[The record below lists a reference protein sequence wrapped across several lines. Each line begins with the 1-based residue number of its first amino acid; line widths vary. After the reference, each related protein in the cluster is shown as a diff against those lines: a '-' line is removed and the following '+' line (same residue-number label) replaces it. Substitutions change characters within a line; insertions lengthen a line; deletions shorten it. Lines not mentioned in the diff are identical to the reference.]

1 MMSGLIDGLKGYG
14 DGFKAISRYKLWGYF
29 AAPALVSVLLGV
41 IIFTTAWQMAD
52 NIGGW
57 LLSYYPWELGSG
69 TLLKVANVFGGL
81 FVGAF
86 GLIIFKQLV
95 LALSAPF
102 MSMLS
107 EQIEKKML
115 GRPAP
120 AFKWTKMLSDLV
132 RGLRIAL
139 RNIIRE
145 LFFTFLLFL
154 LGLIP
159 VFSPFT
165 AIGIFLVQAY
175 YAGFGN
181 MDFTLERHTNVRQSV
196 RFVRRHSGLAI
207 GNGAVFL
214 LILMTVVGFLFV
226 LPLSTA
232 AAATETLKRLELDG
246 SGEQGEWV

>member
-1 MMSGLIDGLKGYG
+1 MITEILDAFKGYVE
-14 DGFKAISRYKLWGYF
+14 GFRAIAKYRLWGYF
-29 AAPALVSVLLGV
+29 AAPAIISILLGA
-41 IIFTTAWQMAD
+41 IIFTTALGIAD
-52 NIGGW
+52 NIGEW
-57 LLSYYPWELGSG
+57 LLSYYPWDWGRA

-95 LALSAPF
+95 IALSAPF

-107 EQIEKKML
+107 EQIEKKMI
-115 GRPAP
+115 GRQGQG
-120 AFKWTKMLSDLV
+120 FSVSKMLSDLV
-132 RGLRIAL
+132 RGIRIAL
-139 RNIIRE
+139 RNITRE
-145 LFFTFLLFL
+145 LFFTLMLFL

-165 AIGIFLVQAY
+165 TLAIFLVQAY

-196 RFVRRHSGLAI
+196 RFVRQHKGLAI
-207 GNGAVFL
+207 GNGTVFL
-214 LILMTVVGFLFV
+214 LILMTVVGFVVV

-232 AAATETLKRLELDG
+232 AAAVETLKRLE
-246 SGEQGEWV
+246 VRV